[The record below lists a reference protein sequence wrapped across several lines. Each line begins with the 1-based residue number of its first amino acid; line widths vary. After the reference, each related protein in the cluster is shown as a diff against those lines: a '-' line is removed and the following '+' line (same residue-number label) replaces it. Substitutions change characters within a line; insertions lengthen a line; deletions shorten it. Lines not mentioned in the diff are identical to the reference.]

1 MANVVRDAII
11 DSLKFRNIGPHRGGR
26 VVAVG
31 GDVRNRETFYMGA
44 VAGGV
49 WKTTDAGQ
57 TWRNISDGFFNT
69 SAVGA
74 LAVSVSDPNV
84 IYVGTGESSIRGN
97 VSHGDGVYKST
108 NAGRTWVHL
117 GLETTRH
124 IGKIQIHPTNPD
136 HVYVAAFGHAWGPSE
151 DRGVYRST
159 DGGATWELV
168 LHKSATAGSH
178 DVSMDPNN
186 PRILYAS
193 IWQAQ
198 RYPHKLESGGEE
210 CGLWR
215 SFDGGDTW
223 EEISRKPGLPTGMFG
238 KTGIVASPAKPG
250 RVYTVIEAEDGAVFR
265 SDDYG
270 DHWVRGSE
278 EPLLR
283 TRPWY
288 YMHVTA
294 DPVDADTVY
303 VQDYGIWKSIDAGR
317 TFRQLP
323 TRHGDEHAI
332 WIDPNDNTRM
342 IKGDDGGAAVSFN
355 AGGTW
360 STIFNQPTAQLYHV
374 TTNDEFPY
382 RVFGSQQDNTTISVP
397 SRSKHGAIHERDWYI
412 PGGGESGY
420 VAIKP
425 DEPWHVVA
433 SGPVGRHAYNDL
445 MTHYDHRTGATRD
458 VSVWP
463 ELFGWGVG
471 AESLKYRLQW
481 TFPIMFSPHA
491 PHPLYVAGNVLFR
504 SGNLGSSFEVISPD
518 LTRNDPDKLKPSGG
532 PITRDNTGAEVYCT
546 IFALA
551 ESPHTP
557 GVLWAG
563 SDDGLIHRT
572 DDGGKNWM
580 RVTPPD
586 LPEWALISI
595 IELSPHEEGVA
606 FVAATRYKHDDTKP
620 YLYRTRDSGATW
632 TLITNGIPDHEF
644 TRVIREDPNR
654 RGLLYAGTE
663 TGIYIST
670 DDGENWQRIGG
681 NFPVTPVPDLVI
693 KNSDLV
699 VATHGRSF
707 WILDD
712 LTPLYQSLERN
723 ESSGVTLFTPR
734 DTYRL
739 RNASTTGWVNEPG
752 LTGYGMVGPSQIMYD
767 VHPDGSTQL
776 LTAGDNPDEGV
787 VIQYFLGKEANDVVI
802 SFSDSEGNV
811 VREYANGTAPGN
823 AGMNRFVW
831 NLRYPGVASPK
842 ASDLAPWERHEGTRV
857 IPGRYTVTLKVDG
870 TEHSADWNLLQ
881 DPDISTPHVDL
892 VEQRDYLLKVLEAL
906 GTTNKTVDRVDGLRA
921 QLDIW
926 RDRAESDEMIA
937 LVNEIRNELDDIR
950 RKLIDVHR
958 SGAQLYPTGLH
969 EKFNAL
975 LDSNDRADSAPPR
988 QSVEVYEKLNGELY
1002 GLIAWL
1008 ADIESEGLA
1017 GLNRSIVQSGQS
1029 PIGMPGER

>member
-1 MANVVRDAII
+1 
-11 DSLKFRNIGPHRGGR
+11 
-26 VVAVG
+26 
-31 GDVRNRETFYMGA
+31 
-44 VAGGV
+44 
-49 WKTTDAGQ
+49 
-57 TWRNISDGFFNT
+57 
-69 SAVGA
+69 
-74 LAVSVSDPNV
+74 
-84 IYVGTGESSIRGN
+84 
-97 VSHGDGVYKST
+97 VYKST
-108 NAGRTWVHL
+108 DAGRTWVHL
-117 GLETTRH
+117 GLENTRH

-136 HVYVAAFGHAWGPSE
+136 IVYVAAFGHAWGPSD

-159 DGGATWELV
+159 DGGASWELV

-186 PRILYAS
+186 PRILYAV

-198 RYPHKLESGGEE
+198 RHPHKLVSGGEE

-215 SFDGGDTW
+215 TFNGGDTW
-223 EEISRKPGLPTGMFG
+223 EEISRKPGLPTGLLG
-238 KTGIVASPAKPG
+238 KMGIVASPAKPG
-250 RVYTVIEAEDGAVFR
+250 RVYTVIEAADGAVFR

-270 DHWVRGSE
+270 DHWIRGSE

-288 YMHVTA
+288 YMHITA

-303 VQDYGIWKSIDAGR
+303 VQDYGIWRSIDAGR
-317 TFRQLP
+317 SFTQLP
-323 TRHGDEHAI
+323 SRHGDEHAI
-332 WIDPNDNTRM
+332 WIDPNDNRRM

-360 STIFNQPTAQLYHV
+360 STIYNQPTAQLYHV

-382 RVFGSQQDNTTISVP
+382 RVYGSQQDNTTICVP
-397 SRSKHGAIHERDWYI
+397 SQSKNGGIHEREWYI

-458 VSVWP
+458 ISVWP

-481 TFPIMFSPHA
+481 TFPIMFSVHA

-504 SGNLGSSFEVISPD
+504 SDDLGSSFEVLSPD

-572 DDGGKNWM
+572 ADGGKTWVP
-580 RVTPPD
+580 VTPPD

-606 FVAATRYKHDDTKP
+606 YVAATRYKLDDTKP
-620 YLYRTRDSGATW
+620 YLYRTTDNGATW
-632 TLITNGIPDHEF
+632 TLITDGIPEHEF
-644 TRVIREDPNR
+644 TRVIREDPNH

-663 TGIYIST
+663 TGIYVST
-670 DDGENWQRIGG
+670 DDGENWSRIGG

-693 KNSDLV
+693 KNGDLV

-712 LTPLYQSLERN
+712 LTPLYQSLGV
-723 ESSGVTLFTPR
+723 SSDSGTTLFAPR
-734 DTYRL
+734 STYRL
-739 RNASTTGWVNEPG
+739 RNASTAGWVNVPG
-752 LTGYGMVGPSQIMYD
+752 ITGYGMTGPSQIMYD
-767 VHPDGSTQL
+767 VNADGSTTL
-776 LTAGDNPDEGV
+776 LNAGDNPDDGV
-787 VIQYFLGKEANDVVI
+787 VVQYYLNTDASEVTITFL
-802 SFSDSEGNV
+802 DSSGAV
-811 VREYANGTAPGN
+811 VRAFANGSVSRTAGV
-823 AGMNRFVW
+823 NRLVW
-831 NLRYPGVASPK
+831 NLRYPGVASPR
-842 ASDLAPWERHEGTRV
+842 AADLAPWHREEGPRV
-857 IPGRYTVTLKVDG
+857 IPGRYTVVLNVDG
-870 TEHSADWNLLQ
+870 TEHRAEWDLIQ
-881 DPDISTPHVDL
+881 DPVITTSEADL
-892 VEQRDYLLKVLEAL
+892 VAQRDYLLNVLTAL
-906 GTTNKTVDRVDGLRA
+906 GLTNSTVDRVDNVRV
-921 QLDIW
+921 QLELW
-926 RDRAESDEMIA
+926 KDRATSTEMSEGIA
-937 LVNEIRNELDDIR
+937 AISAELDDIR
-950 RKLIDVHR
+950 ARLIDVYR
-958 SGAQLYPTGLH
+958 GGAQLYPTGLH

-975 LDSNDRADSAPPR
+975 LDSNDRADYAPPR

-1017 GLNRSIVQSGQS
+1017 GLNRSIIEGGQP
-1029 PIGMPGER
+1029 PIGVPA